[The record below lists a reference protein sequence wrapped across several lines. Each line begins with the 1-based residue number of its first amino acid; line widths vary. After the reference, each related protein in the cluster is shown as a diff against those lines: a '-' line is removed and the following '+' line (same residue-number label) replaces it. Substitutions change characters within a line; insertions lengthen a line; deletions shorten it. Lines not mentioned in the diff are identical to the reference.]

1 MMLTRRSLSAAAMA
15 AAASPAL
22 GKPAPTKP
30 LRPLIIAHRGASGE
44 RPEHTLM
51 AYRLAIA
58 EGADFIEP
66 DLVITSDGHLVVRHE
81 NEIGGTTDV
90 AKHSEFAN
98 RKRSKAVDGEKLDG
112 WFTEDFTLAELK
124 TLRCRERLPAL
135 RPASAAFDGRNSIL
149 TYQEVVD
156 LASSESRRLGR
167 TIGTYPEMKHPA
179 YFAGIGLPV
188 EARLA
193 DALKTNGLD
202 SATAP
207 VFVQC
212 FEVAPLKTFRQF
224 SRARRVMLVAQG
236 PAPVDVTTLAGIQAI
251 AAFAE
256 GLGPEWPL
264 VIPTTGGVLGAPTS
278 LVAFAHAAGLAVHPW
293 TVRAENAFLPQSLKV
308 GAKPADHG
316 NVDAVYRAIYAA
328 GVDGLFSDFP
338 GLAAQA
344 RDLPPPLPPVAIL
357 PAPVAPVLRP
367 GAVRPLVPAP
377 RAPVAR
383 PRV

>member
-1 MMLTRRSLSAAAMA
+1 MTPPHLTRRMLAAVTLA
-15 AAASPAL
+15 AAA
-22 GKPAPTKP
+22 APGFAAAPPPRKP
-30 LRPLIIAHRGASGE
+30 LVIAHRGASGE

-90 AKHSEFAN
+90 AKHPEFAN
-98 RKRSKAVDGEKLDG
+98 RKRSKVIDGEKLDG

-124 TLRCRERLPAL
+124 TLRARERLPAL
-135 RPASAAFDGRNSIL
+135 RKASAAFDGREPIV
-149 TYQEVVD
+149 TYQEVID
-156 LASSESRRLGR
+156 LAKAESRRRGR
-167 TIGTYPEMKHPA
+167 VIGTYPEMKHPS
-179 YFAGIGLPV
+179 YFAGIGLAV

-202 SATAP
+202 SPTAP

-212 FEVAPLKTFRQF
+212 FEVEPLRTFRRY

-236 PAPVDVTTLAGIQAI
+236 SAPVDVTTAAGVKAI

-264 VIPTTGGVLGAPTS
+264 VIPTTGGVLGAPTA
-278 LVAFAHAAGLAVHPW
+278 LVLNAHLAGLAVHPW
-293 TVRAENAFLPQSLKV
+293 TVRAENYFLPASLKI
-308 GAKPADHG
+308 GAAPADHG
-316 NVDAVYRAIYAA
+316 NADAVYRALYAA

-338 GLAAQA
+338 GLAVQA
-344 RDLPPPLPPVAIL
+344 RDLPPPV
-357 PAPVAPVLRP
+357 VLP
-367 GAVRPLVPAP
+367 GAALVPAP
-377 RAPVAR
+377 AIPGAKPRPAAPVKAPQAR
-383 PRV
+383 R